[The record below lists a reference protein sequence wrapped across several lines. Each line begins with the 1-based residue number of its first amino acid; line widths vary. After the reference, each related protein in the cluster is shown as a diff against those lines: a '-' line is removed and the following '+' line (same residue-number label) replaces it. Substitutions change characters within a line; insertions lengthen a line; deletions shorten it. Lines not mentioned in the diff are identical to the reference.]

1 VGHVSNGVKT
11 KKQKNNHRQ
20 GRRRSW
26 AGGTGK
32 TPARY
37 ATCPLYLRKQ
47 GRRGRKAGQ
56 AGESKKFFN
65 FVVYLIMQNV

>member
-37 ATCPLYLRKQ
+37 AS
-47 GRRGRKAGQ
+47 RKAGQ